1 MLFSNFVFN
10 AIDAIELDD
19 EHEDGNVEIVYTHID
34 GLHRFAIYDS
44 GIPIVNEKL
53 LFEAF
58 KSTKEKGNG
67 LGLVLAKNIAAAHGG
82 NVELCTS
89 GRKGFII
96 TLQ

>member
-1 MLFSNFVFN
+1 
-10 AIDAIELDD
+10 E
-19 EHEDGNVEIVYTHID
+19 

-44 GIPIVNEKL
+44 GIAIVNEKL

-67 LGLVLAKNIAAAHGG
+67 LGLVLAKNIANAHGG
-82 NVELCTS
+82 NIELCTS

-96 TLQ
+96 TLS